1 MPRVEMDDYSA
12 LAQRVAVGVGDVRG
26 CLILS
31 RDGLVL
37 GAYPEDDEMQA
48 KPAWLRFGA
57 LGDAERSFIEFAD
70 QVWVFCHRG
79 AYSCFAVAGT
89 SVRPG
94 LLLDM
99 MEQAL
104 LAAEEARTKREP
116 LKLPDLNAAPSG
128 KPRTTMHPA
137 TEDEK
142 AEMKAGVQRN
152 WPGGRTPSSPGGTG
166 AAWAD
171 DTPAPVSA
179 APSTPEPEPTTPK
192 VVPEEPHTGLSKTP
206 QKLVGSAGLAPGED
220 DDEADAEVDRVML
233 AKEFSGLLQIDGD
246 GDE

>member
-1 MPRVEMDDYSA
+1 MPQPEMDDYSA
-12 LAQRVAVGVGDVRG
+12 LAQRVAVSVGDVRA

-57 LGDAERSFIEFAD
+57 LGDAERSFVEFPD
-70 QVWVFCHRG
+70 QIWVFCHRG
-79 AYSCFAVAGT
+79 AYSSFAVAGT

-116 LKLPDLNAAPSG
+116 LKLPEVNAAPSG
-128 KPRTTMHPA
+128 KPRTAMHPA
-137 TEDEK
+137 EETPVVT
-142 AEMKAGVQRN
+142 AGAQRN
-152 WPGGRTPSSPGGTG
+152 WSGGRSASAPGGTADKPEGGDG
-166 AAWAD
+166 AAPVAGKSGAATD
-171 DTPAPVSA
+171 AKREPAKVS
-179 APSTPEPEPTTPK
+179 
-192 VVPEEPHTGLSKTP
+192 GLSKEP
-206 QKLVGSAGLAPGED
+206 QKLVGSAGGTPD
-220 DDEADAEVDRVML
+220 DDDDGAEGEVDRVLL
-233 AKEFSGLLQIDGD
+233 AKEFSGLLQMNGD
-246 GDE
+246 DDEGTS